1 MTTIGIDPS
10 LNSTGVCVNHNGQ
23 YEYFIITSKMT
34 KKMKE
39 FKHDFIHYLSYEK
52 QDTNKKEN
60 EYQTVEKHKAQNIYC
75 ICKIINNIIEK
86 TYEKYKENIIIYMEG
101 VSYGSL
107 GSAALVDLSGL
118 NFAIRYIL
126 LSLQYTDFVIVSPT
140 QNKKFATGNG
150 SADKDLMVFSWK
162 KIEKCI
168 SDITEIK
175 IDDLA
180 DAYFLSNYWKS
191 ETI

>member
-1 MTTIGIDPS
+1 MKPS
-10 LNSTGVCVNHNGQ
+10 T
-23 YEYFIITSKMT
+23 EYDET
-34 KKMKE
+34 KDLVFYHE
-39 FKHDFIHYLSYEK
+39 PLQAGAVIL
-52 QDTNKKEN
+52 
-60 EYQTVEKHKAQNIYC
+60 KA
-75 ICKIINNIIEK
+75 
-86 TYEKYKENIIIYMEG
+86 G
-101 VSYGSL
+101 
-107 GSAALVDLSGL
+107 
-118 NFAIRYIL
+118 
-126 LSLQYTDFVIVSPT
+126 DFVIVSPT